1 MAWKQ
6 QNREPGWTTQVGQG
20 NLEITLR
27 RDVQWQEA
35 SPVPGVPVVSGQS
48 VRHNLVTEQQQ
59 QQQAFYMLVKIAC
72 L

>member
-1 MAWKQ
+1 VAWKQ

-35 SPVPGVPVVSGQS
+35 SPVLGVPVVSGQS
-48 VRHNLVTEQQQ
+48 VRYNLATEQQQ